1 MYLSRRCPPLPL
13 GALFIVAAKG
23 IGALL
28 VAFALSGGAQHAAAQ
43 QEASHAFDRLTTNSG
58 LMAKGFSS
66 GERRLYRASGT
77 QIRFHFVHDGRAGQ
91 IEFVC
96 RPVQSRC
103 GTRHDLVAQRGVG
116 GDVIFLSAQDV
127 PVVRLTPA
135 GSGTLLGGAP
145 FVPIRVPKKGLA
157 FLPE

>member
-1 MYLSRRCPPLPL
+1 M
-13 GALFIVAAKG
+13 
-23 IGALL
+23 L
-28 VAFALSGGAQHAAAQ
+28 VAFALSGGAQ
-43 QEASHAFDRLTTNSG
+43 QEATHDAFDRLTTNSG

-66 GERRLYRASGT
+66 GEGRLYRASGT